1 MGKST
6 DIRGDRKAKLIGKL
20 AGWLIRIIGST
31 LRIHKVDHSGITD
44 PQSNLGPVLITHW
57 HDSIF
62 VMPYSKLKH
71 FNHRKL
77 VVLTSAS
84 RDGAILETA
93 MSVFK
98 VGAVRGSSSR
108 RAVAALVA
116 LRKAIKAGLD
126 VAITP
131 DGPRGPRH
139 KLQPGVIKMA
149 ETTGASI
156 VVVKV
161 KYHNCWRL
169 NTWDE
174 FGIPKPFSKV
184 EITYEKGFNVPKGL
198 STEEFDAQ
206 CEELEKHMSSES

>member
-6 DIRGDRKAKLIGKL
+6 EIRGDWKAKLSGKA
-20 AGWLIRIIGST
+20 AGGLIRLLGMT
-31 LRIHKVDHSGITD
+31 LRVSMTDRSGITD
-44 PQSNLGPVLITHW
+44 PESNRGPSLLTLW

-62 VMPYSKLKH
+62 VMPYVKLKC

-84 RDGAILETA
+84 KDGAVLENA
-93 MSVFK
+93 MSVFGI
-98 VGAVRGSSSR
+98 GAVRGSSSR

-116 LRKAIKAGLD
+116 LRKALKSGFD
-126 VAITP
+126 VGITP

-139 KLQPGVIKMA
+139 KLQPGVVKMA
-149 ETTGASI
+149 ETANASI
-156 VVVKV
+156 VIVRV

-169 NTWDE
+169 KTWDK

-184 EITYEKGFNVPKGL
+184 EIILEEGFKVPKGL
-198 STEEFDAQ
+198 SDKEFQEQ
-206 CEELEKHMSSES
+206 CEIVENRLKK